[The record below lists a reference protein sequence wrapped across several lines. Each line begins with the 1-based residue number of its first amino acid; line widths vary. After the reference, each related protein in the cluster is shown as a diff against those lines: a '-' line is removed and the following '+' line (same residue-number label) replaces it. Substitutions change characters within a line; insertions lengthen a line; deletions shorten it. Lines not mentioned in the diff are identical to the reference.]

1 MPSIRDKPRGLG
13 AIMRRAGYI
22 GHILLTAFVAGALL
36 PTPAH
41 AQKGLPNWVDEG
53 WRNAKYPQSEWYA
66 GFSQDVVRQGTNVAE
81 VQKRV
86 EKEAQ
91 NRMAQGIS
99 VRIAATSSTQTTSSQ
114 TRDAKGVNETVKKEY
129 GQIIEATTNAEV
141 VKSELYSHNDPAGGK
156 VYAFAAVKK
165 SELAAYY
172 TSRIQFYLQT
182 AENDFSMAKQFA
194 DSDKK
199 GSALEK
205 TAESKK
211 SIAECGKYQELLS
224 AVDYKGD
231 AAMRFLGR
239 GAALSKEISAFEIK
253 LRESGAVYITGK
265 ETIAG
270 QNVDRVVSALQSKFS
285 ENKCRVADRQ
295 EDAGYVL
302 RVTVKEC
309 NVTEN
314 GKFTY
319 CYACVNADLVSTK
332 TGKSESKI
340 SFTGPKT
347 GWTNA
352 KTACEKAFDEA
363 VDELW
368 MRIRNKT
375 EICK

>member
-1 MPSIRDKPRGLG
+1 
-13 AIMRRAGYI
+13 MRRAGYF
-22 GHILLTAFVAGALL
+22 GHILLTAFAVAALL
-36 PTPAH
+36 PPPVAH

-53 WRNAKYPQSEWYA
+53 WRNAKYPQSDWYA
-66 GFSQDVVRQGTNVAE
+66 GFSQDAVRKGTDASE
-81 VQKRV
+81 TQKRV

-99 VRIAATSSTQTTSSQ
+99 VRIAATSSTETKSSQ
-114 TRDAKGVNETVKKEY
+114 TRDAKGVSETIQKEY

-141 VKSELYSHNDPAGGK
+141 VKSELYSHYDPAGGR

-172 TSRIQFYLQT
+172 TTRVEFYLQV
-182 AENDFSMAKQFA
+182 ADNDIKLAKQYVE
-194 DSDKK
+194 SDRK

-205 TAESKK
+205 LADSRKNIRE
-211 SIAECGKYQELLS
+211 IDKYRELLTV
-224 AVDYKGD
+224 VDYKGE
-231 AAMRFLGR
+231 
-239 GAALSKEISAFEIK
+239 ALKRLTDKSASQLREISDMEIK

-270 QNVDRVVSALQSKFS
+270 QPVDRVVSALQSKFS
-285 ENKCRVADRQ
+285 ENKCRVADKQ
-295 EDAGYVL
+295 EDAGYIL

-309 NVTEN
+309 NVTES

-332 TGKSESKI
+332 TGKNESKI

-347 GWTNA
+347 GWTTA
-352 KTACEKAFDEA
+352 KTACEKAFDDA

-368 MRIRNKT
+368 LRIRNKT

>member
-1 MPSIRDKPRGLG
+1 
-13 AIMRRAGYI
+13 MRRAGHI
-22 GHILLTAFVAGALL
+22 GHILLTAFFAAALL
-36 PTPAH
+36 PPPAAY
-41 AQKGLPNWVDEG
+41 AQKGLPQWVDEG
-53 WRNAKYPQSEWYA
+53 WRSAKYPQSEWYA
-66 GFSQDVVRQGTNVAE
+66 GFSQDAVRKGANASE
-81 VQKRV
+81 AQKRV

-99 VRIAATSSTQTTSSQ
+99 VRIAGTSTTQTTSSQ
-114 TRDAKGVNETVKKEY
+114 TRDAKGISETIQKEY

-141 VKSELYSHNDPAGGK
+141 VKSELYSYYDPSSER

-182 AENDFSMAKQFA
+182 AENSFGMAKQFA

-199 GSALEK
+199 GSALERA
-205 TAESKK
+205 AESRK

-231 AAMRFLGR
+231 AAMRLLNR
-239 GAALSKEISAFEIK
+239 GAELSKEIAALEIK
-253 LRESGAVYITGK
+253 LRDSGAVYITGR

-270 QNVDRVVSALQSKFS
+270 EAVDRVVYALQSKFS
-285 ENKCRVADRQ
+285 ENNCRVADKQ

-302 RVTVKEC
+302 RVDVKDC
-309 NVTEN
+309 NVTES

-319 CYACVNADLVSTK
+319 CYACVNVDLVSTK

-340 SFTGPKT
+340 SFTGTKT
-347 GWTNA
+347 GWTSA
-352 KTACEKAFDEA
+352 KTACEKAFDDA
-363 VDELW
+363 VAELW
-368 MRIRNKT
+368 LRIQNKT

>member
-1 MPSIRDKPRGLG
+1 MK
-13 AIMRRAGYI
+13 RAGYI
-22 GHILLTAFVAGALL
+22 WRILLAAVAAAAFA
-36 PTPAH
+36 PPAAY
-41 AQKGLPNWVDEG
+41 AQKGLPQWVDEG
-53 WRNAKYPQSEWYA
+53 WRGVKYPQSEWYA
-66 GFSQDVVRQGTNVAE
+66 GFSQDAVRKGASAAE
-81 VQKRV
+81 AQKRV

-99 VRIAATSSTQTTSSQ
+99 VRIAATSTTQTTSSQ
-114 TRDAKGVNETVKKEY
+114 TRDAKGVNETIQKEY

-141 VKSELYSHNDPAGGK
+141 VKSELYSYYDQANER

-172 TSRIQFYLQT
+172 TSRIQFYLQV
-182 AENDFSMAKQFA
+182 AENSFSMAKQFA

-205 TAESKK
+205 AAEGKK
-211 SIAECGKYQELLS
+211 SVAECGKYQELLS

-231 AAMRFLGR
+231 AAMRLLAKSAELLKEI
-239 GAALSKEISAFEIK
+239 AALEIK
-253 LRESGAVYITGK
+253 LRDAGAVYITGK
-265 ETIAG
+265 ESIAG
-270 QNVDRVVSALQSKFS
+270 QLVDNRVVYALQNKFS
-285 ENKCRVADRQ
+285 ENKCRVADNP
-295 EDAGYVL
+295 EDADYVL
-302 RVTVKEC
+302 RVEVRDC

-319 CYACVNADLVSTK
+319 CYACVNADLSSVK

-352 KTACEKAFDEA
+352 QMACEKAFDEA
-363 VDELW
+363 VSELW
-368 MRIRNKT
+368 QRIKDKT
-375 EICK
+375 ELCK